1 MLKHLKKG
9 QLLIL
14 IITLLFVGLCI
25 FIEVAYTVHYLIY
38 SLTFYALLNFMVSI
52 DKKLALPELIGLITF
67 IMYLLAP
74 ALMFDVNARQ
84 YIKPESVVYEILA
97 INPMAYYKYA
107 IPATVLFYGVIV
119 FAFAKYR
126 GKVYILSVFDKVKQ
140 RYDVTKVILVLIP
153 IALVSNLLLNQI
165 KLIDHLFYLGSQLT
179 IIILMLSLLLKS
191 KKAKIL
197 VFIAVTAL
205 LVINTIQTGMFSNL
219 VFSLLFYALFYVL
232 IYGMPMTL
240 KVVLPLVAFF
250 MLIQLEMFKTYYRK
264 EIWHTEQ
271 DVGKTEKAVQVAQK
285 MYNNFG
291 KDLMIVSS
299 INTLIRLNMAWHC
312 SRAIKNVPA
321 EEPYAY
327 GKTIADAFL
336 MLVPRVFWP
345 DKPQLSGVIFIEKY
359 GKHTPKPGISMSIGQ
374 IGESYVNFGR
384 WGGIL
389 FYGAY
394 GLLAAWILFFLIKQT
409 SKNGIFIF
417 FIPYVMIT
425 IVKPEVIF
433 SKVFNTAFKGILFAY
448 FIMILINYFCKH
460 KNLDSKTKDH
470 TV

>member
-9 QLLIL
+9 HILIL
-14 IITLLFVGLCI
+14 IITLLFVVSCI
-25 FIEVAYTVHYLIY
+25 FIEVTYTVHYLIY
-38 SLTFYALLNFMVSI
+38 SLTFYALLNFMVAI
-52 DKKLALPELIGLITF
+52 DTKLALPELIGLITF

-74 ALMFDVNARQ
+74 ALMFDIDSRQ
-84 YIKPESVVYEILA
+84 YLNPESVVYEILA
-97 INPMAYYKYA
+97 INPLAYYKYA
-107 IPATVLFYGVIV
+107 IPATGLFYAVIV

-126 GKVYILSVFDKVKQ
+126 RKVYILSVFDKVKQ
-140 RYDVTKVILVLIP
+140 RYDVIKVILVLIP

-165 KLIDHLFYLGSQLT
+165 KSLNYLLYLGSQLT
-179 IIILMLSLLLKS
+179 IVILILSLLLKS

-197 VFIAVTAL
+197 IFIAVTGL
-205 LVINTIQTGMFSNL
+205 LVINTIQMGMFSAL

-232 IYGMPMTL
+232 IYGMPTAL

-250 MLIQLEMFKTYYRK
+250 MLIQLEMFKSYYRK
-264 EIWHTEQ
+264 EIWNSEQ
-271 DVGKTEKAVQVAQK
+271 NRGKPEIAVQVAQN

-299 INTLIRLNMAWHC
+299 TNTLIRLNMAWHC

-327 GKTIADAFL
+327 GKTIVDAFI
-336 MLVPRVFWP
+336 MLIPRVFWP
-345 DKPQLSGVIFIEKY
+345 EKPQLSGIIFIEKY
-359 GKHTPKPGISMSIGQ
+359 ANYKPKPGISMSIGQ

-409 SKNGIFIF
+409 SKNGILIF
-417 FIPYVMIT
+417 FIPLVMAT

-433 SKVFNTAFKGILFAY
+433 SKVFNTAFKSILFSY
-448 FIMILINYFCKH
+448 FVMILINYFCKQ
-460 KNLDSKTKDH
+460 KELNAKTKDN
-470 TV
+470 TF